1 MEGRSAWQSGA
12 YLMLRE
18 FCVTAPLVFPAT
30 ALFRAVARKVHR
42 LYD

>member
-1 MEGRSAWQSGA
+1 
-12 YLMLRE
+12 MLRE